1 MLAFKGKLTNAE
13 VIMKYIATGLILLSL
28 SSCSLFQQKD
38 FTLKEK
44 EKHTKEINSFFEEVY
59 EEKLALSPEG
69 QTYRGRKTNYD
80 KLNDI
85 SDQMSQRKHQLNK
98 THLGK
103 LKNFNKYALMPQ
115 AKLSYRLLKRDLK
128 QAIKSFKYRF
138 HYYPINQMFGRHS
151 SLPAFMIN
159 MHRIENVQD
168 ADDYIARLNEFE
180 NQFDVLIKLLETRK
194 ERGIMAPKFVYPKAI
209 SDAQNIVSGAPF
221 DKSNQESPLFK
232 DFRQKV
238 QELDIKASTAQKL
251 VARMEHALMT
261 SVGPA
266 YWKLIKKLEA
276 LEKEAPNEGSVANLP
291 EGRDYYKM
299 RLRHMTTTNMS
310 ADEIHQLGLEQTSRV
325 HAEMKKIMR
334 EVDFNGSL
342 EDFFKYM
349 KNSKKFRYED
359 SEKGRKNYLSDT
371 RKIIK
376 NAWAKLPDM
385 FGILPKAQLTVK
397 AVEPFRERSAGL
409 AFYQGPSENGERPGI
424 YYVNLNDIQA
434 VNKYEQK
441 ALAYHE
447 AVPGHHMQI
456 AISTELE
463 QLPKF
468 RRYGH
473 YTAYIE
479 GWALYAERL
488 ASEFG
493 LYNDPYAEFGRLSM
507 ELLRAGRLVVD
518 TGLHDKEWS
527 MEYAT
532 QWLNKNTPNS
542 ASENKKAIQ
551 RYVVMPGQATAY
563 MIGMLKILNLREM
576 AKKEL
581 GEDFSIKA
589 FHDQILKDGAMPLI
603 ILEEKITSWASRTL
617 P

>member
-1 MLAFKGKLTNAE
+1 
-13 VIMKYIATGLILLSL
+13 
-28 SSCSLFQQKD
+28 
-38 FTLKEK
+38 
-44 EKHTKEINSFFEEVY
+44 
-59 EEKLALSPEG
+59 
-69 QTYRGRKTNYD
+69 
-80 KLNDI
+80 
-85 SDQMSQRKHQLNK
+85 
-98 THLGK
+98 
-103 LKNFNKYALMPQ
+103 
-115 AKLSYRLLKRDLK
+115 
-128 QAIKSFKYRF
+128 
-138 HYYPINQMFGRHS
+138 MFGRHS

-168 ADDYIARLNEFE
+168 ADDYIARLNQFE
-180 NQFDVLIKLLETRK
+180 NQFEMLIKLLEMRR
-194 ERGIMAPKFVYPKAI
+194 ERGIMAPKFVYPKAL

-232 DFRQKV
+232 DFRQKI
-238 QELDIKASTAQKL
+238 QKLDIKASTAQKL

-266 YWKLIKKLEA
+266 YWKLMEKLEE
-276 LEKEAPNEGSVANLP
+276 LEKDAPIEGSVANLP
-291 EGRDYYKM
+291 DGRDYYKM
-299 RLRHMTTTNMS
+299 RLKHITTTNMS
-310 ADEIHQLGLEQTSRV
+310 AEEIHKLGLEQTSRI

-334 EVDFNGSL
+334 KVDFNGSL
-342 EDFFKYM
+342 DDFFNYM
-349 KNSKKFRYED
+349 KNSKKFRYD
-359 SEKGRKNYLSDT
+359 DNEKGREKYLRDT

-376 NAWAKLPDM
+376 NAWAKLPEM
-385 FGILPKAQLTVK
+385 FGILPKAELTVK

-409 AFYQGPSENGERPGI
+409 AFYQGPSEDGERPGI
-424 YYVNLNDIQA
+424 YYVNLHDIQA

-456 AISTELE
+456 AISTELK

-532 QWLNKNTPNS
+532 QWLNKNKPNS

-581 GEDFSIKA
+581 GEDFNIKA
-589 FHDQILKDGAMPLI
+589 FHDQILKDGAMPLF
-603 ILEEKITSWASRTL
+603 ILGEKLEVWTSATL